1 MTAPDQSLRTAYQ
14 ESIKPASPKA
24 KKAASFKVEDDQ
36 KKAFV
41 NFFGSKID
49 VKVAGNGKG
58 KIKIPFHSE
67 EDFNRIIKLI
77 KG

>member
-1 MTAPDQSLRTAYQ
+1 LVKNYQ
-14 ESIKPASPKA
+14 DSIKPAPAKA
-24 KKAASFKVEDDQ
+24 KKGTAFAIPEEQ

-58 KIKIPFHSE
+58 KITIPFHSE